1 MGYSELDFNF
11 HRPLDGKSAEDVY
24 GLVSDSLSEFDDL
37 NIFPSS
43 RLRLNLVNDGML
55 KKPNHLPKNF
65 KYRYETFVALRRH
78 FNANRVKPWSEMIV
92 DVLGVKIFGNRIG
105 LVLGSRHK
113 ISDERKAVYEVA
125 GFENRDFKFK
135 LSQFIPHV
143 NVGILEPD
151 APNSSHLTYAE
162 DTLRE
167 VIEQIPTVKLGAL
180 CLNID
185 NQKLWSFEGFD
196 QA

>member
-1 MGYSELDFNF
+1 M
-11 HRPLDGKSAEDVY
+11 
-24 GLVSDSLSEFDDL
+24 
-37 NIFPSS
+37 
-43 RLRLNLVNDGML
+43 
-55 KKPNHLPKNF
+55 
-65 KYRYETFVALRRH
+65 
-78 FNANRVKPWSEMIV
+78 
-92 DVLGVKIFGNRIG
+92 
-105 LVLGSRHK
+105 VLGSRDEIDNEKKAIHK
-113 ISDERKAVYEVA
+113 VSGLES
-125 GFENRDFKFK
+125 RDFKLK

-143 NVGILEPD
+143 NVGILEAD